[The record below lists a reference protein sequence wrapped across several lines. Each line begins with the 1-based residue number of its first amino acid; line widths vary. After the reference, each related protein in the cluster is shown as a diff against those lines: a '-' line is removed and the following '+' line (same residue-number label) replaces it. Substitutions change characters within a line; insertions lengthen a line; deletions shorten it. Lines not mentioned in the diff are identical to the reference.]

1 MTFRNDARL
10 DTSRI
15 QRRGASTGAG
25 GMLIGGGLGGLVILL
40 IAMFTGFDLSSL
52 GLGSG
57 DSGSTVTAN
66 NPALQQDLE
75 QACQTGADANTRIEC
90 LITATV
96 NSLDAY
102 WESAAPAA
110 GAPSFTYPGVVLY
123 DSMTST
129 PCGTA
134 SDQTGPF
141 YCPTDQTIY
150 VDTTFFDIL
159 KQFGSSNGQLAQE
172 YVIAHEYGHHIQN
185 LLGVFEVADRG
196 GTGANSDSVKVELM
210 ADCLAGVWA
219 NHAASV
225 EGGSYLEPLTK
236 QDIADALSAAS
247 SVGDDHIQ
255 QATQGSVDQDSFT
268 HGTSA
273 QREDSFLTGYRSG
286 DAGACDYFNVVR

>member
-10 DTSRI
+10 DPSRI

-25 GMLIGGGLGGLVILL
+25 GMAVGGGIFGLVVLL
-40 IAMFTGFDLSSL
+40 IAMFTGYDLSSL
-52 GLGSG
+52 GIGTGDTGSN
-57 DSGSTVTAN
+57 VTSN
-66 NPALQQDLE
+66 DPALQQQFE
-75 QACQTGADANTRIEC
+75 EACQTGANANERVDC
-90 LITATV
+90 LITATI
-96 NSLDAY
+96 NSLDKY

-110 GAPSFTYPGVVLY
+110 GASFSYPGVVLY
-123 DSMTST
+123 DSATST

-159 KQFGSSNGQLAQE
+159 VSQFGSSNGQLAQE

-185 LLGVFEVADRG
+185 LLGVFEVADRN
-196 GTGANSDSVKVELM
+196 GTGANSDSVNVELM

-225 EGGSYLEPLTK
+225 EGGSFLEPLTK
-236 QDIADALSAAS
+236 QDVADALSAAS

-273 QREDSFLTGYRSG
+273 QREDNFLSGYQSG
-286 DAGACDYFNVVR
+286 DAGTCDYFDVVR

>member
-15 QRRGASTGAG
+15 QRRGASAGAG
-25 GMLIGGGLGGLVILL
+25 GMVIGGGLGSLVILL

-57 DSGSTVTAN
+57 NSGSTVTAN
-66 NPALQQDLE
+66 NPELQQDLE
-75 QACQTGADANTRIEC
+75 QACQTGADANARVDC
-90 LITATV
+90 LITATI

-110 GAPSFTYPGVVLY
+110 GVPSFTYPGVVLY

-141 YCPTDQTIY
+141 YCPPDQTIY
-150 VDTTFFDIL
+150 VDTTFFNIL
-159 KQFGSSNGQLAQE
+159 TQFGSSNGQLAQE

-219 NHAASV
+219 NHASSV

-273 QREDSFLTGYRSG
+273 QREDNFLTGYRSG